1 VFYNIVF
8 MFFLEILRTNLYEM
22 QKINN
27 GAHEL
32 RFFGTSKQPAYFNM
46 RNDLCCSADSLGQIF
61 NISEE
66 RFPPPK
72 MVFPCCV
79 KKTFHTL
86 YMQIKCSSCSIIFSC
101 CPSFSINFPS
111 LSHVFLSVFCTHT
124 HTPKKKK
131 KQAKTPKISKVLN
144 PRSFEP
150 HEIAWFGPH

>member
-1 VFYNIVF
+1 MFYNIVF

-79 KKTFHTL
+79 KKNLSHTIYADKMFIMFHHFL
-86 YMQIKCSSCSIIFSC
+86 M
-101 CPSFSINFPS
+101 FSINFPS

-124 HTPKKKK
+124 HPKKRKNTPK
-131 KQAKTPKISKVLN
+131 P
-144 PRSFEP
+144 PRFP
-150 HEIAWFGPH
+150 RY

>member
-1 VFYNIVF
+1 

-79 KKTFHTL
+79 KKNLSHTIYADKMFIMFHHFL
-86 YMQIKCSSCSIIFSC
+86 MLSIIFHQ
-101 CPSFSINFPS
+101 FSILIPCFPAR
-111 LSHVFLSVFCTHT
+111 FLHTHT
-124 HTPKKKK
+124 HTQKKE
-131 KQAKTPKISKVLN
+131 KTSQN
-144 PRSFEP
+144 PQDFQGTEP
-150 HEIAWFGPH
+150 PEL

>member
-1 VFYNIVF
+1 

-79 KKTFHTL
+79 KKNLSHTIYADKMFIMFHHFL
-86 YMQIKCSSCSIIFSC
+86 MLSIIFHQ
-101 CPSFSINFPS
+101 FSILIPCFP
-111 LSHVFLSVFCTHT
+111 VRFLHTHT